1 MHIHKDI
8 YALHINLSF
17 GGVAGSVVWS
27 VVGRCGFHGLHLSIY
42 NTVFIYIVFTYLQFL
57 EVVSSFGQVVVVD
70 VLKRSFG

>member
-42 NTVFIYIVFTYLQFL
+42 NTVFIYIVFIYLQFL
-57 EVVSSFGQVVVVD
+57 EVVSSFDQVVVVD
-70 VLKRSFG
+70 ILKRSFG